1 MKKILITG
9 AGSYVG
15 ESVRNCNFGQNGPR
29 VREAHSGGM
38 VMFYMKNVKRIFG
51 IGAAFNFYTG
61 DLHNKRK
68 KSDGCVSYGWSE
80 SSRNRNAVEETWQF
94 PGCISQDVLGGKKE
108 S

>member
-1 MKKILITG
+1 MKILITG

-15 ESVRNCNFGQNGPR
+15 KSEQNCNFGQNDPR

-61 DLHNKRK
+61 DLHNNK
-68 KSDGCVSYGWSE
+68 K
-80 SSRNRNAVEETWQF
+80 
-94 PGCISQDVLGGKKE
+94 
-108 S
+108 